1 MRAEYIRETAL
12 PGQTMIVIVEDN
24 PADVLLLRAALK
36 IHEVNSVLYVAR
48 DGEEAIH
55 VLEDVDKTEIPCP
68 DLIVLD
74 LNLPRRSG
82 FEVLE
87 RVRASEKC
95 GKKPVVILSSSEA
108 AIDRAQAARLG
119 ASCYIRKPSTLKDFM
134 SICAKLNAMLAGPVA
149 GCFLIRQRRPT
160 KSGSDG
166 RQTLADSQDLP
177 SGVPY
182 IHAGRRAFAGRKL
195 PYFVSSSIGLA
206 MPLNTTTWV

>member
-1 MRAEYIRETAL
+1 MRAEYIRGAAL

-36 IHEVNSVLYVAR
+36 THEVNSALYIAR

-87 RVRASEKC
+87 RVRSSEKC

-108 AIDRAQAARLG
+108 AIDRAHAARLG

-134 SICAKLNAMLAGPVA
+134 LIGAKLKTLLAGPIVA
-149 GCFLIRQRRPT
+149 T
-160 KSGSDG
+160 S
-166 RQTLADSQDLP
+166 
-177 SGVPY
+177 
-182 IHAGRRAFAGRKL
+182 
-195 PYFVSSSIGLA
+195 
-206 MPLNTTTWV
+206 